1 MNLVW
6 HIIYMS
12 ALVFAVGFALHF
24 YAYKRGLGDEFDEVK
39 TKTLKKDARGKKRD
53 YKTGNGFLDKW
64 LDFGGGYYGI
74 IAFIQLIFIEI
85 AQVRDFIADWDGLS
99 AFIDSLGIGMLIN
112 MLIEQ
117 IMNFVAA
124 ICWPVDYL
132 EQFSIAEIAIF
143 ICITFVFYKVSQRVA
158 KTKLLETPVQ

>member
-1 MNLVW
+1 MNLIW

-12 ALVFAVGFALHF
+12 TLVFAMGFALHF

-39 TKTLKKDARGKKRD
+39 TKTLKRDAQGNKRP

-64 LDFGGGYYGI
+64 LEFGGGYYGI
-74 IAFIQLIFIEI
+74 IAFIQLVFIEI
-85 AQVRDFIADWDGLS
+85 GQVRDFISDWSGLS
-99 AFIDSLGIGMLIN
+99 DFIDSLGIGMLIRI
-112 MLIEQ
+112 LIEQ

-132 EQFSIAEIAIF
+132 EQFSLTEIALF
-143 ICITFVFYKVSQRVA
+143 ICITFVFYKFSQRVA
-158 KTKLLETPVQ
+158 RAKLTQVQAL